1 MYISKVMF
9 YTKVSNRKTVTNMKW
24 LCLPFTNE
32 HKHPITIRTFGPCL
46 NPSVEQQL
54 LGDTDFPILNFR
66 SLPVTPAPTPLLPSH
81 LFSLIYV

>member
-1 MYISKVMF
+1 MF
-9 YTKVSNRKTVTNMKW
+9 YTKGPNRKRATNMKW

-32 HKHPITIRTFGPCL
+32 HKDPTAISIGTFGPCL
-46 NPSVEQQL
+46 NPGVEQQL
-54 LGDTDFPILNFR
+54 LGDSDFPILNFR

>member
-1 MYISKVMF
+1 MF
-9 YTKVSNRKTVTNMKW
+9 YTKGPNRKRATNMKW
-24 LCLPFTNE
+24 LCLHFTNE
-32 HKHPITIRTFGPCL
+32 HKHPTAITIGTFGPYL

-54 LGDTDFPILNFR
+54 LGDSDFPILNFR